1 MGTISAVANPLVRPR
16 SMPPASS
23 HTSDPKAPH
32 ALLLLMEGRA
42 PWELAASLVAAPL
55 FMRLP
60 PGDGHPVLVFPG
72 LSAPDLTTLPLRTF
86 LRSRGYTPYEWE
98 QGFNLGPREGVLE
111 RCRERAE
118 ILAQKHGEAVSL
130 VGWSLGGIYARE
142 IAKELPQQTRCVIT
156 LGTPFSGHPRANNAW
171 RLYELLS
178 GHTLSEA
185 DPLID
190 QVRQAPPVPT
200 TSVYSRTDGVVSWR
214 CSLNDDSP
222 LTENIGVHASHL
234 GLGMNPL
241 ALFVVADR
249 LAQKPGEWRP
259 FEAEGLRR
267 WLFKT
272 TPREAVSAGPGQHP
286 S

>member
-1 MGTISAVANPLVRPR
+1 MPVSPSRP
-16 SMPPASS
+16 SE
-23 HTSDPKAPH
+23 DPKAPG

-42 PWELAASLVAAPL
+42 PWELAATLAATPWL
-55 FMRLP
+55 NRLP
-60 PGDGHPVLVFPG
+60 MGDGHPVLVFPG
-72 LSAPDLTTLPLRTF
+72 LSAPDFTTLPLRTF

-98 QGFNLGPREGVLE
+98 QGFNLGPRQGVLE

-118 ILAQKHGEAVSL
+118 MLAQKHGEPVSL
-130 VGWSLGGIYARE
+130 VGWSLGGLYARE
-142 IAKELPQQTRCVIT
+142 IAKEIPERVRCVVT

-178 GHTLSEA
+178 GHRLDEA
-185 DPLID
+185 GELIE
-190 QVRQAPPVPT
+190 QVRRPPPVPT

-214 CSLNDDSP
+214 CSLNEASP

-241 ALFVVADR
+241 ALYAVADR
-249 LAQKPGEWRP
+249 LAQRPGAWKPFQAPGGP
-259 FEAEGLRR
+259 LK

-272 TPREAVSAGPGQHP
+272 TPDEAVSPAG
-286 S
+286 

>member
-1 MGTISAVANPLVRPR
+1 
-16 SMPPASS
+16 MPSDSS
-23 HTSDPKAPH
+23 RTTDPKAPN

-42 PWELAASLVAAPL
+42 PWELAASVLAAPL
-55 FMRLP
+55 LRRLP
-60 PGDGHPVLVFPG
+60 AGDGHPVLVFPG
-72 LSAPDLTTLPLRTF
+72 LSAPDITTLPLRTF

-98 QGFNLGPREGVLE
+98 QGFNLGPREGVLD

-118 ILAQKHGEAVSL
+118 MLAQKHGQAVSL

-142 IAKELPQQTRCVIT
+142 IAKQLAPQTRCVIT

-214 CSLNDDSP
+214 CSLNDESP
-222 LTENIGVHASHL
+222 LAENIGVHASHF

-241 ALFVVADR
+241 ALYVVADR

-259 FEAEGLRR
+259 FEPGRATR

-272 TPREAVSAGPGQHP
+272 TPGAAVSTGPVQR
-286 S
+286 SS

>member
-1 MGTISAVANPLVRPR
+1 MGTISGLPHPLVLPHPMPPDSPR
-16 SMPPASS
+16 S
-23 HTSDPKAPH
+23 TDPKAPG

-42 PWELAASLVAAPL
+42 PWELAASVAAAPL
-55 FMRLP
+55 YRRLP

-72 LSAPDLTTLPLRTF
+72 LSAPDFTTLPLRTF

-118 ILAQKHGEAVSL
+118 MLAQKHGEAVSL

-142 IAKELPQQTRCVIT
+142 IAKELPQQTRCVVT

-171 RLYELLS
+171 RLYEYLS
-178 GHTLSEA
+178 GHRLEEA

-190 QVRQAPPVPT
+190 RVRQAPPVPT

-214 CSLNDDSP
+214 CSLNEDSP
-222 LTENIGVHASHL
+222 LAENVGIHASHF

-241 ALFVVADR
+241 ALYVVADR

-259 FEAEGLRR
+259 FETQGMGR

-272 TPREAVSAGPGQHP
+272 TPGTAVSAPKVRH
-286 S
+286 SA